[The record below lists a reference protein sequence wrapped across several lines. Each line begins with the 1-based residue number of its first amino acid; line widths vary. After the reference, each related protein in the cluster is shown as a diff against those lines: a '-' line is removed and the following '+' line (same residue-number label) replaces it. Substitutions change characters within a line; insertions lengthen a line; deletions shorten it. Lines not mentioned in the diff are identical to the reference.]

1 MGTNINFHRGNLFS
15 TYETGSVYF
24 EEDTHLIKVA
34 TSPSEAKS
42 YSGVQSASYTNGIL
56 SIVNENGESIS
67 LDLSNVNNSLGST
80 PTDIPTIY
88 FGKTLPTSKDQGN
101 LKGDV
106 HLRSKDY
113 NIDCY
118 GTLKV
123 QGNSSTAYNKKNHTT
138 TFYEDAE

>member
-1 MGTNINFHRGNLFS
+1 MGTNIKFHKGNSFS

-56 SIVNENGESIS
+56 SIVNENCESIS
-67 LDLSNVNNSLGST
+67 LDLSNINNSSRST

-106 HLRSKDY
+106 HIRSKNY

-123 QGNSSTAYNKKNHTT
+123 QGNSFNRV
-138 TFYEDAE
+138 